1 MSIIRNFTNA
11 RFNDHQF
18 NLERLLAMPLD
29 DEIDIFNCMAG
40 AEAEPNVFE
49 AITSANGKR
58 HSGFTSNYTTDQA
71 AAQQLLRLIQGG
83 SLKERNLEFHVSMA
97 SIVLIDKKTPA
108 ASQAFWLHRLATP
121 RPALKPVSMDAGRIE
136 ELLTKAGEN
145 LKFPSIVLADGDRT
159 IKVAKAGQRS
169 KYFGSITVAGER
181 YGQGWYGT
189 IKGGEFKPAKDCDDK
204 ITDLLTRFAADPA
217 KVASEHGALTGSC
230 CFCNKALKD
239 ERSTQVGYGSTCAK
253 HYGLPWG
260 A

>member
-1 MSIIRNFTNA
+1 MRIQRSFHA
-11 RFNDHQF
+11 AKANDHQF
-18 NLERLLAMPLD
+18 NLERLLALPLD
-29 DEIDIFNCMAG
+29 DEIDIFDCMAG

-49 AITSANGKR
+49 AITSANGK
-58 HSGFTSNYTTDQA
+58 HHAGFTSNYTTDQA

-97 SIVLIDKKTPA
+97 SIVLIDKKSPS

-121 RPALKPVSMDAGRIE
+121 RPAPKTISMDAGRIE

-189 IKGGEFKPAKDCDDK
+189 IKGGEFKPARDCDDK

-217 KVASEHGALTGSC
+217 KVASEHGALTGTC

-239 ERSTQVGYGSTCAK
+239 ERSTSVGYGSTCAK
-253 HYGLPWG
+253 NYDLPWG